1 MSKIVQL
8 ASLSSL
14 VLSACLITAC
24 SDGDK
29 NDADHTLKSGYT
41 LVSQVETSN
50 PNIKFSIDIQNNTCS
65 DKPKN
70 AIGSVSW
77 DATAAGVNHVKVMAG
92 KSVFADV
99 GGKGQQL
106 TGPWI
111 NQDSA
116 LTLVDANTGKNL
128 ATLKIGT
135 QACKF

>member
-14 VLSACLITAC
+14 VLSACLISAC

-29 NDADHTLKSGYT
+29 NDANHALKSGYT

-50 PNIKFSIDIQNNTCS
+50 PNVKFGIVIQNNPCN
-65 DKPKN
+65 DKLKN

-77 DATAAGVNHVKVMAG
+77 DATAAGVSHVKVMAG
-92 KSVFADV
+92 KSMFADL

-106 TGPWI
+106 TGAWI

-116 LTLVDANTGKNL
+116 LTLVDANTGKTL
-128 ATLKIGT
+128 ATIKIGT